1 MTVPLSHRI
10 RTFLD
15 ISGDFPNPL
24 RSIFNQGLAN
34 YLHLRRQRRKL
45 ARKWDK
51 STLPFYARH
60 ARHPLACRGLTPDL
74 KVFSQIFLFREY
86 SCVDSVK
93 KAGLIIDCGANA
105 GYSSAYFLSRHPSAE
120 LIAVEPDPE
129 NFALLNDNLRPYG
142 SRVRTVQSAIWSHP
156 TRLMLSETP
165 YRDGLEWARQVRECQ
180 PSETGGFL
188 ATDIGTLLR
197 ESGHDRISILKID
210 IEGAEG
216 VVFARNYESWIDRVD
231 ALVIELHD
239 DTIFGDNRSV
249 FHRAIAG
256 HGFAV
261 SEYGELTVCKRM
273 LSPSKIDAPVVA
285 PSPALRTA

>member
-1 MTVPLSHRI
+1 
-10 RTFLD
+10 LD

-24 RSIFNQGLAN
+24 RSIVNQGLAN
-34 YLHLRRQRRKL
+34 YLHLRSQRRRL

-60 ARHPLACRGLTPDL
+60 ARYPLACRGLTPDL
-74 KVFSQIFLFREY
+74 KVFSQIFLLREY
-86 SCVDSVK
+86 SCIDGVK
-93 KAGLIIDCGANA
+93 NPGLIIDCGANA
-105 GYSSAYFLSRHPSAE
+105 GYSSAYFLTRHPTAE

-129 NFALLNDNLRPYG
+129 NFALLSENLRPYG
-142 SRVRTVQSAIWSHP
+142 TRVRAIQSAIWSHP

-180 PSETGGFL
+180 PTETDGFL
-188 ATDIGTLLR
+188 ATDIGTLLK
-197 ESGHDRISILKID
+197 ESGHERISILKID

-216 VVFARNYESWIDRVD
+216 VVFAHNYEFWLNRVD
-231 ALVIELHD
+231 TLVIELHD

-256 HGFAV
+256 HGFTITQF
-261 SEYGELTVCKRM
+261 GELTVCTRTF
-273 LSPSKIDAPVVA
+273 
-285 PSPALRTA
+285 SPAKLKLPAPAALPQPT